1 MILLNYSMMKK
12 YILIATLIGL
22 FSISADVHNN
32 DKLFEILKNIEIF
45 TNIYNELTTQYVD
58 DLDPNELMK
67 TGIDA
72 MMNSLDPYTVYYSES
87 QMASYRLSSEGQYS
101 GLGGQS
107 ADIDGKVTIVEL
119 YESGPALKAGLKVGD
134 QIIAVNGKSAEGKSY
149 EEVLQVIR
157 GVPGTDVRLKV
168 NRPANN
174 ESLDVTLTRS
184 RINVPNVPYS
194 GFIADDIGYIALTT
208 FTRNA
213 GKNIA
218 TELRS
223 MRKTN
228 PGLKGV
234 VLDLRDNGGGLLAE
248 AIDIVG
254 IFLPKGSPAVSTKG
268 KVIER
273 DQFFNTRRTP
283 IDTELPLVVLTN
295 KSSASASEI
304 VSGTIQDYD
313 RGVVM
318 GQRTFGKGL
327 VQNHREV
334 GYNSRIKLTTSK
346 YYIPSGRCIQSR
358 EYENGEPK
366 FIPDDERAVFYTK
379 NKRPVL
385 DGGGVAPD
393 VSLDAPLD
401 PPFIKALKKDHML
414 FKYLNE
420 YVEKNNLPDTITEL
434 KFSDYGDFLTFLD
447 KSNFV
452 YVTETEKKF
461 SELKKISDDE
471 GYLDGFSADIEAI
484 QTKITEEKK
493 DDRQQYKSE
502 VIDLLEED
510 LAQRLFFH
518 EGKTRQRLKDD
529 FEIREAIK
537 LLNDRQRYDKILKG
551 EG

>member
-1 MILLNYSMMKK
+1 MKK
-12 YILIATLIGL
+12 YLVAASLIGL
-22 FSISADVHNN
+22 FSISATVHNN

-87 QMASYRLSSEGQYS
+87 QMTSYRLESEGRYS

-119 YESGPALKAGLKVGD
+119 YENGPALKAGLKVGD
-134 QIIAVNGKSAEGKSY
+134 EVTAVNGKSADGKSY
-149 EEVLQVIR
+149 DDVLQVIR
-157 GVPGTDVRLKV
+157 GIPGTDVSLTIHRPV
-168 NRPANN
+168 NNKTI
-174 ESLDVTLTRS
+174 DVTLTRS
-184 RINVPNVPYS
+184 RIEVPNVPYS

-218 TELRS
+218 GELRS
-223 MRKTN
+223 MRKNN
-228 PGLKGV
+228 PNLKGL
-234 VLDLRDNGGGLLAE
+234 VLDLRNNGGGLLAE

-273 DQFFNTRRTP
+273 DQFYNTRRTP
-283 IDTELPLVVLTN
+283 VDTELPLVVLTN
-295 KSSASASEI
+295 KNSASASEI

-313 RGVVM
+313 RGIIM

-366 FIPDDERAVFYTK
+366 FIADNERAVFYTM

-393 VSLDAPLD
+393 VALDAPVD
-401 PPFIKALKKDHML
+401 PPFIKALKKNHLL

-420 YVEKNNLPDTITEL
+420 YVENHALPDTITDL
-434 KFSDYGDFLTFLD
+434 QFSAYDDFLAFLD
-447 KSNFV
+447 KSKFE
-452 YVTETEKKF
+452 YVTATEKKF
-461 SELKKISDDE
+461 AELKKISEQE
-471 GYLDGFSADIEAI
+471 GYLEGFSTDITAI
-484 QTKITEEKK
+484 EQKIATEKE
-493 DDRQQYKSE
+493 DDRQQYKLE

-510 LAQRLFFH
+510 LAQRLFYH
-518 EGKTRQRLKDD
+518 EGETRQRLKDD
-529 FEIREAIK
+529 LEINEAIS
-537 LLNDRQRYDKILKG
+537 LLNDSQRYRDLLKETDK
-551 EG
+551 

>member
-1 MILLNYSMMKK
+1 MKK
-12 YILIATLIGL
+12 YIMAASLIGV
-22 FSISADVHNN
+22 FSISASVSNN

-45 TNIYNELTTQYVD
+45 TNVYNELTTQYVD
-58 DLDPNELMK
+58 DLDPNTLMK

-72 MMNSLDPYTVYYSES
+72 MMKSLDPYTVYYSES
-87 QMASYRLSSEGQYS
+87 QMASYRLSSEGAYS

-119 YESGPALKAGLKVGD
+119 YENGPALKAGLLVGD
-134 QIIAVNGKSAEGKSY
+134 QVIAVNGKSASGKSY

-157 GVPGTDVRLKV
+157 GVPGTDVRLTV
-168 NRPANN
+168 NRPASN
-174 ESLDVTLTRS
+174 ETIDVTLTRS
-184 RINVPNVPYS
+184 RIDVPNVPYS
-194 GFIADDIGYIALTT
+194 GFVSDDVGYIALTT

-218 TELRS
+218 RELRS
-223 MRKTN
+223 MKKSN
-228 PGLKGV
+228 PNLKGL

-283 IDTELPLVVLTN
+283 VDTELPLVVLTN

-358 EYENGEPK
+358 EYENGEHK
-366 FIPDDERAVFYTK
+366 FIPDEERAVFYTR

-393 VSLDAPLD
+393 VKLDAPLD
-401 PPFIKALKKDHML
+401 PPFLKAIKRDHL
-414 FKYLNE
+414 IFKYLNE
-420 YVEKNNLPDTITEL
+420 YVENNSQPDTITDL
-434 KFSDYGDFLTFLD
+434 NFSDYNDFLSFLD
-447 KSNFV
+447 KNNFE
-452 YVTETEKKF
+452 YTTDTERKF
-461 SELKKISDDE
+461 DELKKVSEED
-471 GYLDGFSADIEAI
+471 GYLNGFAEDIATIEA
-484 QTKITEEKK
+484 KINNEKENDREEF
-493 DDRQQYKSE
+493 KS
-502 VIDLLEED
+502 VIVDIIEEQ
-510 LAQRLFFH
+510 LAQRLFFQ

-529 FEIREAIK
+529 NEVTAAIE
-537 LLNDRQRYDKILKG
+537 LLNDESRYNDILKG
-551 EG
+551 GE

>member
-1 MILLNYSMMKK
+1 MMKK
-12 YILIATLIGL
+12 YLLAASLIGL
-22 FSISADVHNN
+22 FSISATVHNN

-87 QMASYRLSSEGQYS
+87 QMTSYRLESEGRYS

-119 YESGPALKAGLKVGD
+119 YENGPALKAGLKVGD
-134 QIIAVNGKSAEGKSY
+134 EVTAVNGKSADGKSY
-149 EEVLQVIR
+149 DDVLQVIR
-157 GVPGTDVRLKV
+157 GIPGTDVSLTIHRPV
-168 NRPANN
+168 NNQTM
-174 ESLDVTLTRS
+174 DVTLTRS
-184 RINVPNVPYS
+184 RIEVPNVPYS

-218 TELRS
+218 GELRS
-223 MRKTN
+223 MRKNN
-228 PGLKGV
+228 PNLKGL
-234 VLDLRDNGGGLLAE
+234 VLDLRNNGGGLLAE

-273 DQFFNTRRTP
+273 DQFYNTRRTP
-283 IDTELPLVVLTN
+283 VDTELPLVVLTN
-295 KSSASASEI
+295 KNSASASEI

-313 RGVVM
+313 RGIVM

-366 FIPDDERAVFYTK
+366 FIADNERAVFYTM

-393 VSLDAPLD
+393 VALDAPID
-401 PPFIKALKKDHML
+401 PPFIKALKKDHLL

-420 YVEKNNLPDTITEL
+420 YVENHALPDTITDL
-434 KFSDYGDFLTFLD
+434 QFSAYDDFLAFLD
-447 KSNFV
+447 KSKFE
-452 YVTETEKKF
+452 YVTATEKKF
-461 SELKKISDDE
+461 AELKKISEQE
-471 GYLDGFSADIEAI
+471 GYLKGFSTDITAI
-484 QTKITEEKK
+484 EQKIATEKE
-493 DDRQQYKSE
+493 DDRQQYKLE

-510 LAQRLFFH
+510 LAQRLFYH
-518 EGKTRQRLKDD
+518 EGETRQRLKDD
-529 FEIREAIK
+529 LEINEAIS
-537 LLNDRQRYDKILKG
+537 LLNDSQRYRDLLKETDK
-551 EG
+551 

>member
-1 MILLNYSMMKK
+1 MMKK
-12 YILIATLIGL
+12 YLVAASLIGL
-22 FSISADVHNN
+22 FSISATVHNN

-87 QMASYRLSSEGQYS
+87 QMTSYRLESEGRYS

-119 YESGPALKAGLKVGD
+119 YENGPALKAGLKVGD
-134 QIIAVNGKSAEGKSY
+134 EVTAVNGKSADGKSY
-149 EEVLQVIR
+149 DDVLQVIR
-157 GVPGTDVRLKV
+157 GIPGTDVSLTIHRPV
-168 NRPANN
+168 NNKTI
-174 ESLDVTLTRS
+174 DVTLTRS
-184 RINVPNVPYS
+184 RIEVPNVPYS

-218 TELRS
+218 GELRS
-223 MRKTN
+223 MRKNN
-228 PGLKGV
+228 PNLKGL
-234 VLDLRDNGGGLLAE
+234 VLDLRNNGGGLLAE

-273 DQFFNTRRTP
+273 DQFYNTRRTP
-283 IDTELPLVVLTN
+283 VDTELPLVVLTN
-295 KSSASASEI
+295 KNSASASEI

-313 RGVVM
+313 RGIIM

-366 FIPDDERAVFYTK
+366 FIADNERAVFYTM

-393 VSLDAPLD
+393 VALDAPVD
-401 PPFIKALKKDHML
+401 PPFIKALKKNHLL

-420 YVEKNNLPDTITEL
+420 YVENHALPDTITDL
-434 KFSDYGDFLTFLD
+434 QFSAYDDFLAFLD
-447 KSNFV
+447 KSKFE
-452 YVTETEKKF
+452 YVTATEKKF
-461 SELKKISDDE
+461 AELKKISEQE
-471 GYLDGFSADIEAI
+471 GYLEGFSTDITAI
-484 QTKITEEKK
+484 EQKIATEKE
-493 DDRQQYKSE
+493 DDRQQYKLE

-510 LAQRLFFH
+510 LAQRLFYH
-518 EGKTRQRLKDD
+518 EGETRQRLKDD
-529 FEIREAIK
+529 LEINEAIS
-537 LLNDRQRYDKILKG
+537 LLNDSQRYRDLLKETDK
-551 EG
+551 

>member
-1 MILLNYSMMKK
+1 MKK
-12 YILIATLIGL
+12 YLLAASLIGL
-22 FSISADVHNN
+22 FSISATVHNN

-87 QMASYRLSSEGQYS
+87 QMTSYRLESEGRYS

-119 YESGPALKAGLKVGD
+119 YENGPALKAGLKVGD
-134 QIIAVNGKSAEGKSY
+134 EVTAVNGKSADGKSY
-149 EEVLQVIR
+149 DDVLQVIR
-157 GVPGTDVRLKV
+157 GIPGTDVSLTIHRPV
-168 NRPANN
+168 NNQTM
-174 ESLDVTLTRS
+174 DVTLTRS
-184 RINVPNVPYS
+184 RIEVPNVPYS

-218 TELRS
+218 GELRS
-223 MRKTN
+223 MRKNN
-228 PGLKGV
+228 PNLKGL
-234 VLDLRDNGGGLLAE
+234 VLDLRNNGGGLLAE

-273 DQFFNTRRTP
+273 DQFYNTRRTP
-283 IDTELPLVVLTN
+283 VDTELPLVVLTN
-295 KSSASASEI
+295 KNSASASEI

-313 RGVVM
+313 RGIVM

-366 FIPDDERAVFYTK
+366 FIADNERAVFYTM

-393 VSLDAPLD
+393 VALDAPID
-401 PPFIKALKKDHML
+401 PPFIKALKKDHLL

-420 YVEKNNLPDTITEL
+420 YVENHALPDTITDL
-434 KFSDYGDFLTFLD
+434 QFSAYDDFLAFLD
-447 KSNFV
+447 KSKFE
-452 YVTETEKKF
+452 YVTATEKKF
-461 SELKKISDDE
+461 AELKKISEQE
-471 GYLDGFSADIEAI
+471 GYLKGFSTDITAI
-484 QTKITEEKK
+484 EQKIATEKE
-493 DDRQQYKSE
+493 DDRQQYKLE

-510 LAQRLFFH
+510 LAQRLFYH
-518 EGKTRQRLKDD
+518 EGETRQRLKDD
-529 FEIREAIK
+529 LEINEAIS
-537 LLNDRQRYDKILKG
+537 LLNDSQRYRDLLKETDK
-551 EG
+551 